1 MKTKTMNK
9 TKNIGHISKGNGFT
23 LIELVVVI
31 VILGILA
38 ATAAPK
44 FIDLT
49 GDANESVLNSL
60 AGTMRSSGQLVYTKS
75 IIQGL
80 HNEATG
86 EVDLDGDGT
95 TDISTKYGY
104 PNAHRSEGIINA
116 LDISEDDWTWSGNGS
131 NNVFFITTA
140 SLGKTNG
147 QYVNTVNILASN
159 CYVTY
164 TGATSAGES
173 AVVEVINTGC

>member
-1 MKTKTMNK
+1 MTKK
-9 TKNIGHISKGNGFT
+9 PRNIGHISKGNGFT

-60 AGTMRSSGQLVYTKS
+60 AGTMKSSGQLVYTKS

-80 HNEATG
+80 HTEATG
-86 EVDLDGDGT
+86 EVDLDGDGA
-95 TDISTKYGY
+95 TDIATKYGY
-104 PNAHRSEGIINA
+104 PNAHRSEGIING

-131 NNVFFITTA
+131 NNVFYITTA
-140 SLGKTNG
+140 TLGGRTG
-147 QYVNTVNILASN
+147 LYVNRSHISDTN
-159 CYVTY
+159 CYITY
-164 TGATSAGES
+164 VGATALGES
-173 AVVEVINTGC
+173 PVVEVINTGC